1 MQASATEIWVI
12 IAVLGVGTYLIRWS
26 FLGALGDRDLP
37 NWMLRML
44 RYTPV
49 AVLPALVA
57 PLVRAGL
64 IPADWPYTVNAVS
77 GYSGGGKAL
86 IARFDLT
93 EVQADYILET
103 RLRQL
108 ARLEEMKI
116 RGEQEELLKEQAKLQ
131 ALLGSDAKLR

>member
-57 PLVRAGL
+57 PLVVWPAATGGNADPARMAAAAATVAVGVLTRNLMLAILAGGITLAGL
-64 IPADWPYTVNAVS
+64 LY
-77 GYSGGGKAL
+77 
-86 IARFDLT
+86 
-93 EVQADYILET
+93 
-103 RLRQL
+103 
-108 ARLEEMKI
+108 
-116 RGEQEELLKEQAKLQ
+116 LL
-131 ALLGSDAKLR
+131 

>member
-57 PLVRAGL
+57 PLVVWPAATGGNADPARMAAAAATVVVGVLTRNVMLAILAGGITLAGL
-64 IPADWPYTVNAVS
+64 LY
-77 GYSGGGKAL
+77 
-86 IARFDLT
+86 
-93 EVQADYILET
+93 
-103 RLRQL
+103 
-108 ARLEEMKI
+108 
-116 RGEQEELLKEQAKLQ
+116 LL
-131 ALLGSDAKLR
+131 

>member
-57 PLVRAGL
+57 PLVVWPAATGGNADPARMAASAATVAVGVLTRNVMLAILAGGITLAGL
-64 IPADWPYTVNAVS
+64 LY
-77 GYSGGGKAL
+77 
-86 IARFDLT
+86 
-93 EVQADYILET
+93 
-103 RLRQL
+103 
-108 ARLEEMKI
+108 
-116 RGEQEELLKEQAKLQ
+116 LL
-131 ALLGSDAKLR
+131 

>member
-57 PLVRAGL
+57 PLVVWPAATVAVGVLTRNLMLAILAGGITLAGL
-64 IPADWPYTVNAVS
+64 LY
-77 GYSGGGKAL
+77 
-86 IARFDLT
+86 
-93 EVQADYILET
+93 
-103 RLRQL
+103 
-108 ARLEEMKI
+108 
-116 RGEQEELLKEQAKLQ
+116 LL
-131 ALLGSDAKLR
+131 